1 MEKNFTEPITDG
13 LTMIPKYT
21 KEGLGKE
28 HEDALVTTIRDWLKI
43 HICHLETRHW
53 DDLYTTAIR
62 EDCWKVM
69 DVVDTDK
76 ENTIRDNINMSGKTT
91 LTNPMIIDLAETADE
106 TNLELSKVE
115 AAPRRKSST
124 ETERF
129 AVRLAT

>member
-1 MEKNFTEPITDG
+1 
-13 LTMIPKYT
+13 
-21 KEGLGKE
+21 
-28 HEDALVTTIRDWLKI
+28 
-43 HICHLETRHW
+43 
-53 DDLYTTAIR
+53 
-62 EDCWKVM
+62 M
-69 DVVDTDK
+69 DVVNTDK